1 MRRSHRRS
9 LDSLRSLWR
18 CVLGC
23 FPVAR
28 VRSLPRSLL
37 ESRSLGRSLTT
48 SIENEEFGK
57 YISQAEAARIIG
69 ITKQTVAKLIGRG
82 RFTTQAVAG
91 RLFLLRFQVESYVA
105 KPTGR
110 PKKSLAQKAAPK
122 KRPKNVVSSN
132 LGEFISQAEAARIRG
147 VTQQAMVNLV
157 KKNRFQTMR
166 IGGRTLLSRSD
177 VEAFQPK
184 MPGRAPKS
192 KRKK

>member
-1 MRRSHRRS
+1 MRKS
-9 LDSLRSLWR
+9 LTQKG
-18 CVLGC
+18 V
-23 FPVAR
+23 
-28 VRSLPRSLL
+28 
-37 ESRSLGRSLTT
+37 TT

-110 PKKSLAQKAAPK
+110 PSKNSLAEKDAPIR
-122 KRPKNVVSSN
+122 RPKNVVSRS
-132 LGEFISQAEAARIRG
+132 LGEYISQAEAARIRG
-147 VTQQAMVNLV
+147 VTQQAIDNLV

-166 IGGRTLLSRSD
+166 IGGRTFLSRSD
-177 VEAFQPK
+177 VETFQPK
-184 MPGRAPKS
+184 LPGRAPKS
-192 KRKK
+192 KGKE

>member
-1 MRRSHRRS
+1 MRKS
-9 LDSLRSLWR
+9 LTQKG
-18 CVLGC
+18 V
-23 FPVAR
+23 
-28 VRSLPRSLL
+28 
-37 ESRSLGRSLTT
+37 TT
-48 SIENEEFGK
+48 SIESEEFEK
-57 YISQAEAARIIG
+57 YISQAEAARIMG
-69 ITKQTVAKLIGRG
+69 ITKQTVAKLIGRA

-91 RLFLLRFQVESYVA
+91 RLFLIRSQVESYVA

-110 PKKSLAQKAAPK
+110 PSKKSLAEKAAPK

-132 LGEFISQAEAARIRG
+132 LGEYISQAEAARIRG
-147 VTQQAMVNLV
+147 VTQQAIDNLV

-192 KRKK
+192 TRKR